1 MHFCVR
7 ASDCALKTIGG
18 ILASTEGRLFFFH
31 APFMLHSWDK
41 NNSKLGDFLVID
53 NDQNQV
59 AAIAGFCEDGISK

>member
-1 MHFCVR
+1 
-7 ASDCALKTIGG
+7 
-18 ILASTEGRLFFFH
+18 
-31 APFMLHSWDK
+31 MLHSWDK